1 MRNANMSL
9 LLLGAAVIAASPALA
24 LAQSDQNEARNA
36 ANNEVI
42 FKNYPPRALAA
53 REQGTVYFKV
63 KIDRDGH
70 PTECFVTHS
79 SGYSGLDG
87 ETCNLILMHAQFKP
101 MRNEDGERVAPYL
114 EGAVNWKIPGGP
126 ALPGAVEKIAETN
139 DLDKMICKRELE
151 TGSMVRYKRTCMT
164 KREWRAASDE
174 MKQPWAEMQGTLGST
189 HGN

>member
-1 MRNANMSL
+1 MRNAKLSVL
-9 LLLGAAVIAASPALA
+9 LIGGAMLASGPMPAT
-24 LAQSDQNEARNA
+24 AQSEQNEARNA

-42 FKNYPPRALAA
+42 FKNYPRRALAA
-53 REQGTVYFKV
+53 GEQGTVYFKV

-79 SGYSGLDG
+79 SGHSALDG
-87 ETCNLILMHAQFKP
+87 ETCSLILMHAQFQP
-101 MRNEDGERVAPYL
+101 MRNAEGERATPYL
-114 EGAVNWKIPGGP
+114 EGAVNWKLPGGQ
-126 ALPGAVEKIAETN
+126 ALSGAARQVAETN

-164 KREWRAASDE
+164 KREWRAASDD
-174 MKQPWAEMQGTLGST
+174 MKQPWAEMQGILGST